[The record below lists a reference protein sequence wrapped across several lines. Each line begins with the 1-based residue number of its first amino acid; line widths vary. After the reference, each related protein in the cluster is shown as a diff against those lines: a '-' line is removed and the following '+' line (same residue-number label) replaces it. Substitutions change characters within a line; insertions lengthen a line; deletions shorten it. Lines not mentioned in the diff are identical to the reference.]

1 MFKFKKLSVLI
12 ILFII
17 LSPRNLAL
25 SKGFDLSEKLF
36 TKSYYE
42 NSSFSTQENNVNL
55 IINTISTNRKN
66 ILIDSYFLNNS
77 KNKIKTITNF
87 NLKIKDESNTIILD
101 AVFPE
106 IPLEDGL
113 LYLQGKKVILS
124 LPKDKNIPI
133 SNLKNVSN
141 IYYEFTY
148 NYTLK

>member
-1 MFKFKKLSVLI
+1 MFKFKKTSVLI
-12 ILFII
+12 ILLIV
-17 LSPRNLAL
+17 LSPSNLAL
-25 SKGFDLSEKLF
+25 SKGFNLPEKLF

-42 NSSFSTQENNVNL
+42 NSSFSTQEDNVNL

-106 IPLEDGL
+106 IPLDDGL
-113 LYLQGKKVILS
+113 IYLQGKKVILS

-133 SNLKNVSN
+133 SSLKNVSN